1 VVFHKSFGIKSSGY
15 IFAGGQPRSL
25 PSLKIREYPG
35 CLHSHLQSNIHV
47 VAFSSGVKSF
57 GAGLIG
63 TYMPLYFV
71 ELGGNPL
78 TLGLVTAAAS
88 LVGGLTAILGGV
100 IADSYGRR
108 RIMVLSAFYGILFP
122 ALYAIIRDWRVFGIL
137 VGFAAIES
145 ISRPAIRALIVDS
158 IPPQRRT
165 TVIAFLQV
173 VSSLPMTVTPFIGGY
188 LIQKHGLP
196 SGFRMAAA
204 ISAVTALVSALIVL
218 FFLKETL
225 RKSENTNGSESSGV
239 HKRDDNA
246 KIPRRFPS
254 SLGSLMLS
262 HVLVAFA
269 NGAVGSYYILYA
281 SEIIGL
287 TSLEWA
293 PIASLQSLAV
303 ALKIP
308 GGWLSD
314 RFGKKRVMTL
324 SVIACAPCAILF
336 TLSQSFLQA
345 LTVSLLL
352 IVTGIYFGPAYEALQ
367 ADLTP
372 RRLRG
377 RIAALW
383 QSSSFVATACGTA
396 VGGLLFQEI
405 DPAFPFYLFT
415 GTQLLSALV
424 LLILVKEPR
433 KGEA

>member
-1 VVFHKSFGIKSSGY
+1 LKTLEYLGRGHRHL
-15 IFAGGQPRSL
+15 AG
-25 PSLKIREYPG
+25 
-35 CLHSHLQSNIHV
+35 NIHV
-47 VAFSSGVKSF
+47 VALSSGVKSF
-57 GAGLIG
+57 GVGLVG

-71 ELGGNPL
+71 ELGGSPL

-88 LVGGLTAILGGV
+88 IVGGFTSILGGV
-100 IADSYGRR
+100 IADYYGRR
-108 RIMVLSAFYGILFP
+108 RIMVLSAFYGVLFP
-122 ALYAIIRDWRVFGIL
+122 VMYAIVCDWRVFGIL
-137 VGFAAIES
+137 VGFAAVES
-145 ISRPAIRALIVDS
+145 ISRPALRALIVDS
-158 IPPQRRT
+158 ISPQRRT

-188 LIQKHGLP
+188 LIQKDGLL
-196 SGFRMAAA
+196 SGFRVAAA
-204 ISAVTALVSALIVL
+204 FSAVAAIVSALIVF
-218 FFLKETL
+218 FFLRETL
-225 RKSENTNGSESSGV
+225 KKSEIMDRSELARV
-239 HKRDDNA
+239 HKLDDN
-246 KIPRRFPS
+246 KKTPHRLPS

-262 HVLVAFA
+262 YVLVAFA

-287 TSLEWA
+287 TPLEWA
-293 PIASLQSLAV
+293 PIASFQSLAV

-324 SVIACAPCAILF
+324 SVVACAPFAILF
-336 TLSQSFLQA
+336 TLSQSFLQVLA
-345 LTVSLLL
+345 VSLLL
-352 IVTGIYFGPAYEALQ
+352 VVAGIYFGPAYEALQ

-372 RRLRG
+372 RRMRG

-405 DPAFPFYLFT
+405 DPVFPFYLFT

-424 LLILVKEPR
+424 LSILVKEPAKR
-433 KGEA
+433 EL